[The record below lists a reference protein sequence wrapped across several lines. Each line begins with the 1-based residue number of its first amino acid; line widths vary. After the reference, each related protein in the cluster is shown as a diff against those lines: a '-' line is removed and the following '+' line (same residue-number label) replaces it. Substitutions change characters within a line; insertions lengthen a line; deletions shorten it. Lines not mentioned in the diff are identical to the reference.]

1 MLIETQK
8 AADAFIPKDQ
18 LLEENVSYIS
28 HLFSTLDQE
37 LFYNK
42 EFPQDLEMELG
53 QKIKKFKQ

>member
-8 AADAFIPKDQ
+8 TADAFIPNDQ

-28 HLFSTLDQE
+28 HLLSTLDQV

-42 EFPQDLEMELG
+42 EFPQDLVMELG
-53 QKIKKFKQ
+53 